1 MTNSAARHA
10 WKLGIIAL
18 GCLLLASCGSQ
29 GRNPAALDAIEL
41 LDLLDGKE
49 QRLDLDK
56 YGEVEVGSFKITL
69 AAREDERALKVKFR
83 LYAVIPESQKA
94 SFAIEFPKYEKRIR
108 DAVISL
114 VQRTDQEQLAEPSLN
129 YLKAE
134 IVATINRILQ
144 KRVARDAVF
153 SSFSLGYQWPRE
165 EEESERPKPSAH
177 H

>member
-1 MTNSAARHA
+1 
-10 WKLGIIAL
+10 
-18 GCLLLASCGSQ
+18 
-29 GRNPAALDAIEL
+29 LDAIEL
-41 LDLLDGKE
+41 LDLLDGKQ

-56 YGEVEVGSFKITL
+56 YGEVEVGTFKVTL
-69 AAREDERALKVKFR
+69 AARESEEALKVKFR

-94 SFAIEFPKYEKRIR
+94 SFGTEFPKYEKRIR
-108 DAVISL
+108 DAIISL

-153 SSFSLGYQWPRE
+153 SSYSLGYQWPRDE
-165 EEESERPKPSAH
+165 EAPEKPAPSGH